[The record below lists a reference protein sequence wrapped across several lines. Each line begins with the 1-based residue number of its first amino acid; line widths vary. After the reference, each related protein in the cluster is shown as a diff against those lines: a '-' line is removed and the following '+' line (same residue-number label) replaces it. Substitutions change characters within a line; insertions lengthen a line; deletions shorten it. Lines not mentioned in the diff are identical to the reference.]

1 MKLGIPFPLMFQT
14 FKRKKFKLI
23 FAHLNVTIPQK
34 YVVKEFSDYGRLEG
48 EKTCLFPVKNA
59 IENAMAKTFKARFIF
74 ELLPLLKDEEILTH
88 YSHYRLEES
97 IVADSFILPTYSIKE
112 TKLA

>member
-1 MKLGIPFPLMFQT
+1 MFQT

-59 IENAMAKTFKARFIF
+59 IENAIPKR
-74 ELLPLLKDEEILTH
+74 LKLDLFLN
-88 YSHYRLEES
+88 YYL
-97 IVADSFILPTYSIKE
+97 F
-112 TKLA
+112 